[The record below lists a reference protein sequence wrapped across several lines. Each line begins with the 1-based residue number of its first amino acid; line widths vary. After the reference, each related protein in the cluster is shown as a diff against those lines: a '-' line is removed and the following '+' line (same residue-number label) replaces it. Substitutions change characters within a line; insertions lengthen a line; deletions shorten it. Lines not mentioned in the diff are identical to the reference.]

1 MHSIE
6 YHNMSGIISNIK
18 NKNYDTANEILSE
31 NITLIMEKKLFEM
44 KKSVAAKMS
53 EQMGIIGPSRAEKLR
68 SGVLE
73 ENEIEEAV
81 DPKEDSLS
89 VERGIPKQKPG
100 STHYKTTP
108 SNETIVPKN
117 NLKEE
122 EESGEESSM
131 ARSELNAITKD
142 AKSIMSKVKGNKELE
157 AWTQSK
163 ITKAADYLNSVADYM
178 DGEEKLD
185 EARVKI
191 VKARIR
197 GGKIQRRKKVS
208 NVEGYKVSGGQ
219 LQRMSP
225 AERRNRKLGQR
236 RGKIKRRSKMTRT
249 LMKRQ
254 KSLRK
259 RASLGL

>member
-1 MHSIE
+1 
-6 YHNMSGIISNIK
+6 
-18 NKNYDTANEILSE
+18 
-31 NITLIMEKKLFEM
+31 
-44 KKSVAAKMS
+44 
-53 EQMGIIGPSRAEKLR
+53 
-68 SGVLE
+68 
-73 ENEIEEAV
+73 
-81 DPKEDSLS
+81 
-89 VERGIPKQKPG
+89 
-100 STHYKTTP
+100 
-108 SNETIVPKN
+108 
-117 NLKEE
+117 
-122 EESGEESSM
+122 M

-191 VKARIR
+191 IKARIR

-254 KSLRK
+254 KSIRK

>member
-1 MHSIE
+1 M
-6 YHNMSGIISNIK
+6 NNFISNIK
-18 NKNYDTANEILSE
+18 NRNYNTANEILSE

-53 EQMGIIGPSRAEKLR
+53 EQMGIVGPSRAEKLR
-68 SGVLE
+68 SDVLE
-73 ENEIEEAV
+73 EDEIDEMASSSYTTLE
-81 DPKEDSLS
+81 
-89 VERGIPKQKPG
+89 KPDASG
-100 STHYKTTP
+100 KKDLGDTTP
-108 SNETIVPKN
+108 SPSKN
-117 NLKEE
+117 VDDVEADDLIRRNTEALAKE
-122 EESGEESSM
+122 
-131 ARSELNAITKD
+131 RSRI
-142 AKSIMSKVKGNKELE
+142 KSISPEIGNYPLSIQREE
-157 AWTQSK
+157 
-163 ITKAADYLNSVADYM
+163 TKQ
-178 DGEEKLD
+178 LD

-208 NVEGYKVSGGQ
+208 NVEGYKVTGGQ